1 MLRYLN
7 RKLIVKVSEASK
19 KEEIIDKL
27 IDLIDL
33 ETDLLIS
40 KDDFREK
47 IYAREAIGTTG
58 IGRGI
63 VVPHARCEQVK
74 DIVFAVAL
82 VKGGI
87 TDYNTPDGEKAKLVI
102 LVAAPKNRNS
112 EYLKLLADI
121 SRAFRQSEFRDN
133 ILLSNDLDDLIEG
146 LAHLGE

>member
-1 MLRYLN
+1 MLGYLN
-7 RKLIVKVSEASK
+7 RKLIIKIKGAEK

-27 IDLIDL
+27 INLIDE

-40 KDDFREK
+40 KEDFREK
-47 IYAREAIGTTG
+47 IYAREGIGTTG

-87 TDYNTPDGEKAKLVI
+87 TDYNTPDGEEAKLVI
-102 LVAAPKNRNS
+102 LVAAPKNRNR
-112 EYLKLLADI
+112 EYLTLLSDI
-121 SRAFRQSEFRDN
+121 SRAFRQSEYRDN
-133 ILLSNDLDDLIEG
+133 ILLSDDLDDLIEG

>member
-7 RKLIVKVSEASK
+7 KKLIIKVSEASK

-27 IDLIDL
+27 IDLIGI
-33 ETDLLIS
+33 ETDLLLS
-40 KDDFREK
+40 KEDFRDK

-82 VKGGI
+82 VKNGI
-87 TDYNTPDGEKAKLVI
+87 EDYNTPDGEKAKLVI

-112 EYLKLLADI
+112 EYLTLLSDI
-121 SRAFRQSEFRDN
+121 SRAFRQSEYRDN
-133 ILLSNDLDDLIEG
+133 ILLSNDLGDLIEG